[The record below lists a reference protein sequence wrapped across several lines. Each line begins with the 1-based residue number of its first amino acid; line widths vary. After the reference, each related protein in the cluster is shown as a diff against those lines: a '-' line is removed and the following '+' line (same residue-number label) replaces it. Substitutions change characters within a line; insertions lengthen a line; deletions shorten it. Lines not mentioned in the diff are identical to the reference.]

1 MSRLSNFAKWK
12 LQVQRKVKKW
22 VAVTPEYEDYMP
34 TTKEFRYPRPS
45 YFFYFYLN
53 LKISTNSICTET
65 RIYERF

>member
-34 TTKEFRYPRPS
+34 SAKEFRYPRPS
-45 YFFYFYLN
+45 
-53 LKISTNSICTET
+53 
-65 RIYERF
+65 